1 MSNIQPSEKLRVE
14 LNNRAK
20 KVLEDMLALATPLHI
35 LKGDMFLAEKG
46 KVPASVIGM
55 IYEKALNTYLAN
67 PSRFPA
73 VLKGFE
79 EELEKYMETIEELK
93 KRILE
98 FIKKENVIETLKK
111 YPDLILDDND
121 VILVQKMDIR

>member
-79 EELEKYMETIEELK
+79 EELEKYFPFGGQKIFEAADFSNIA
-93 KRILE
+93 
-98 FIKKENVIETLKK
+98 NK
-111 YPDLILDDND
+111 YFQGN
-121 VILVQKMDIR
+121 